1 MDIEYRV
8 SLTRQERLDMFESA
22 LLAIGYWCD
31 IEKVTRSKLVDST
44 VAEVWLS
51 PSTRH
56 QLAGWEH
63 DSGKLL
69 IDDYMMQLGL
79 DKLCRQPGVNGD
91 FHIQNVVNGND
102 DAETADVLLQ
112 TALFDKIVFG

>member
-1 MDIEYRV
+1 MDVEYRV
-8 SLTRQERLDMFESA
+8 SLTREERLSMFESA

-31 IEKVTRSKLVDST
+31 IENVKRSKLVDAT

-56 QLAGWEH
+56 QLVGWEH
-63 DSGKLL
+63 DSGRLL
-69 IDDYMMQLGL
+69 IDDWMMQLGL
-79 DKLCRQPGVNGD
+79 DKLCREPGRNGE
-91 FHIQNVVNGND
+91 FHIQNVVKGND

-112 TALFDKIVFG
+112 KALFGKIVFG